1 MKVGFYETEITNP
14 LGTCLT
20 GYFHRRPMSG
30 VKEKLFAK
38 AVAIENEGEQFAILS
53 VDTCSM
59 TDDMMELIYERI
71 EHFTGLTRKNIL
83 LNCTHSHTGALLR
96 THNRIVLEEEHAD
109 CEYRAKLCADTVVLA
124 LQRLQEATCRYGL
137 GKQEKYIFIRNFLMK
152 DGSYFTNPF
161 PFDPNIDHPI
171 GEIDPSV
178 NVLYFEDMDGNPL
191 GALTN
196 YACHCD
202 CVGGTEGSSDFPS
215 ILSTDLKKEYGMNF
229 VSVYLQGACGN
240 INHLD
245 TQSEVDYKVR
255 YKELG
260 HVLADEVKRVIAD
273 STPLTETDLAFGYEK
288 VELERRKVPQAML
301 DDAEEKL
308 RTIPE
313 PESDECNIAVPDDPV
328 MIRNYA
334 RNLLALYG
342 KEAVEKEPVVITS
355 VQAFRFGDCYF
366 YGVPGEL
373 FNQYAFYIKENSPG
387 KRNFISELSQPGCG
401 GYLPIP
407 ELMESDN
414 CYEGKYTSCR
424 VVPGAGQIL
433 AEAAVKLAKTL

>member
-38 AVAIENEGEQFAILS
+38 AMAIESDGKRFGIIAI
-53 VDTCSM
+53 DTAGMS
-59 TDDMMELIYERI
+59 DDVKLMVLERASEYLELPQE
-71 EHFTGLTRKNIL
+71 NIL
-83 LNCTHSHTGALLR
+83 ISCTHSHTGALTR
-96 THNRIVLEEEHAD
+96 TSTFTRIVEKFEDPESA
-109 CEYRAKLCADTVVLA
+109 YRAKLCADTLVLA
-124 LQRLQEATCRYGL
+124 FQRLTECTCRYGL
-137 GKQEKYIFIRNFLMK
+137 GHHEKYVFIRNFMMK

-161 PFDPNIDHPI
+161 PFDPNIDHQI

-178 NVLYFEDMDGNPL
+178 NVLYFEDKDGNPL

-202 CVGGTEGSSDFPS
+202 CVGGTEGSGDFPA
-215 ILSTDLKKEYGMNF
+215 IMAKDLKLKYGLDF
-229 VSVYLQGACGN
+229 VSVFMQGAAGN

-245 TQSEVDYKVR
+245 TQNNVDYTVR
-255 YKELG
+255 YKEIG
-260 HVLADEVKRVIAD
+260 HLLAEEVIRTIDASKPLEDATIATGIQPVKLKRR
-273 STPLTETDLAFGYEK
+273 T
-288 VELERRKVPQAML
+288 VPQAML
-301 DDAEEKL
+301 DDAEEKM

-334 RNLLALYG
+334 RNLLSMYG
-342 KEAVEKEPVVITS
+342 GDAPEEIETS
-355 VQAFRFGDCYF
+355 VQVIRLGDCYF

-373 FNQYAFYIKENSPG
+373 FNQYAFYIKENAPSD
-387 KRNFISELSQPGCG
+387 KTFIAELSQLGFN

-407 ELMESDN
+407 ELMEADN
-414 CYEGKYTSCR
+414 CYEGKYTSCIAA
-424 VVPGAGQIL
+424 PGAGQIL